1 MQDYKHETYDQ
12 LENLKKDLGENIR
25 KKLEAN
31 GVIEERV
38 VSAIIEKFTKQ
49 IKGPDG
55 GSSINV
61 PRMEYLMNSHKANHE
76 RTPVLTTSILELK
89 ASLRTLGQ
97 EFSVQGDLDLDNGYM
112 FTYRVTALFQ
122 THFQEQV
129 LKL

>member
-1 MQDYKHETYDQ
+1 MQDYKHETYDR

-76 RTPVLTTSILELK
+76 RTPVLTASILELK
-89 ASLRTLGQ
+89 ASLRALGRD
-97 EFSVQGDLDLDNGYM
+97 FSVDGDLDLDNGYM
-112 FTYRVTALFQ
+112 FTYHVTALFP